1 MFRKKLLVIVA
12 AVLVVV
18 LAAFCFVA
26 CNPTQTQEGEKNITV
41 YIGDKTFE
49 VTTEQLYL
57 HGVLLEM
64 LKDGKISAYVYTDGA
79 YGVSFSQV
87 DEISQDPTWTTPPFL
102 TLWHNVDEFTLK
114 SVYNAEWASSNPSRS
129 TVTEE
134 DGTKFVTTTHDGVLL
149 YYSGVGIGAVPVL
162 DGAVYAILVD

>member
-1 MFRKKLLVIVA
+1 M
-12 AVLVVV
+12 
-18 LAAFCFVA
+18 FCFVA

-64 LKDGKISAYVYTDGA
+64 LEDEKISAYVYTDGA

-102 TLWHNVDEFTLK
+102 SLWHNVDEFTLK
-114 SVYNAEWASSNPSRS
+114 SVYNEQWASSNPSRS
-129 TVTEE
+129 EATVE
-134 DGTKFVTTTHDGVLL
+134 DGTKFVTTTYKGVLL
-149 YYSGVGIGAVPVL
+149 YYSGTGIGSVPVI
-162 DGAVYAILVD
+162 DGGVYAILVD

>member
-12 AVLVVV
+12 AVLVAV
-18 LAAFCFVA
+18 LAAFCFAA

-41 YIGDKTFE
+41 YIGDKKFE

-64 LKDGKISAYVYTDGA
+64 LEDGKISAYVYTDGA
-79 YGVSFSQV
+79 YVSFSRV

-114 SVYNAEWASSNPSRS
+114 SVYNEQWVSSNPSRS
-129 TVTEE
+129 EVTVE
-134 DGTKFVTTTHDGVLL
+134 DGTKFITTTHNGVLL
-149 YYSGVGIGAVPVL
+149 YYSGTGIGSVPVI
-162 DGAVYAILVD
+162 DGAVYAVFVD